1 MLTLA
6 VVSVVP
12 FGILSVPVSHSQ
24 LSWLF
29 HAFTSEKYLVLLR
42 RVVRTLSPVS
52 VGSCTHVGVVTVGT
66 GTVARVARSVGNF
79 VVVTV
84 VVGAKAFTI
93 SSMSN
98 ENVGRSVGASHLS
111 ACTTALDDITLT
123 SSCAGDVVVRAFDD
137 GFAMELKSES
147 RVSSLDVAGIDS
159 PCRRGGDGRLL
170 ERSSIGVGGV
180 GLT

>member
-1 MLTLA
+1 MLTFV

-79 VVVTV
+79 VVVAV

-93 SSMSN
+93 ALMSY
-98 ENVGRSVGASHLS
+98 ENVGKSVGASHLS

-123 SSCAGDVVVRAFDD
+123 SSCAGDVVVGAFND
-137 GFAMELKSES
+137 GFAMELKSDS
-147 RVSSLDVAGIDS
+147 RVSSLEVAGIDS
-159 PCRRGGDGRLL
+159 PCR
-170 ERSSIGVGGV
+170 
-180 GLT
+180 